1 MKNGNAIVGNF
12 SERRGNLE
20 KGTLGCPMFIEEWP
34 WKIHLCLILWLSISK
49 GKPWLCYY
57 QIASQVLILYFWA
70 MPSVELQE
78 QLQSLCFCSAQTIPF
93 KLPHFLIPCS
103 FPGHFWSTEMFWD
116 SPHWAV
122 WNPGITKFY
131 HVKHFYQTIALL
143 LIGYLG
149 FLLNFEEIFL
159 FYRHTEI
166 TWENERKSFNVLS
179 QICICV

>member
-49 GKPWLCYY
+49 GKPWLCSY

-93 KLPHFLIPCS
+93 KTPSFSHSLLLPWALLEYRDVLRFPTLSCLKSWNYQVLSRETFLSNHCS
-103 FPGHFWSTEMFWD
+103 FAYWLFGVLTEFWGNISVLQT
-116 SPHWAV
+116 HW
-122 WNPGITKFY
+122 N
-131 HVKHFYQTIALL
+131 
-143 LIGYLG
+143 YLG
-149 FLLNFEEIFL
+149 EWKEEF
-159 FYRHTEI
+159 
-166 TWENERKSFNVLS
+166 
-179 QICICV
+179 